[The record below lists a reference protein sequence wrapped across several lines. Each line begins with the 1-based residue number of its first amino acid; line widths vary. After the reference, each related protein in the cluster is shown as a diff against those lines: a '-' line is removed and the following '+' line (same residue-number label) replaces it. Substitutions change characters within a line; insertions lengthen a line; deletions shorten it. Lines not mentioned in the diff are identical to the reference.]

1 MFIPSKH
8 CMNTKYW
15 DQGRLPPFLSKDA
28 GQACEWKSIL
38 PKMLR
43 TGKGLSFIPSVGTE
57 SRQNE
62 QQQKN
67 TFLKSSKGIV

>member
-8 CMNTKYW
+8 CTNTKYW
-15 DQGRLPPFLSKDA
+15 DQGRLPPFLSKDV
-28 GQACEWKSIL
+28 GQAYEWKSIL

-43 TGKGLSFIPSVGTE
+43 RGKGLSFIPSVRTE

-62 QQQKN
+62 QQQKD